1 MDYILRNHDKNKLE
15 EQKQSFINI
24 TNTLNEKYGKDVVKL
39 TLRDSYSNMAEY
51 IKKDPKSVEFAI
63 KAMHKLGI
71 KEVIE
76 DFKSGCTVLS
86 GCGNVNITKFDID
99 WDDWEDDWD
108 DEDTSCILVEEFH
121 L

>member
-1 MDYILRNHDKNKLE
+1 MNYKKLL
-15 EQKQSFINI
+15 QS
-24 TNTLNEKYGKDVVKL
+24 GKDIIEGN
-39 TLRDSYSNMAEY
+39 S
-51 IKKDPKSVEFAI
+51 IKGLV
-63 KAMHKLGI
+63 LGI